1 MNYYRY
7 DTHVHTSE
15 VSPCGRVPAEEMV
28 ELYRK
33 AGYQGILITD
43 HYHDGVIE
51 KQNGEW
57 KEKMDD
63 YLMGYRKAKEA
74 GEAVGMDVMLGM
86 ELRFQSGLEDYLV
99 YGFEEEFLYRNPYL
113 NRLSLVSFRDLIREG
128 DADILIF
135 QAHPYRRKMHTAP
148 PELLDGVEGF
158 NGNPRHDSRNDK
170 AFAFCLEHDLY
181 LSSGS
186 DAHQPEDVGRG
197 GIGLTRRIRSA
208 RDYVELF
215 RTGEPM
221 DILFKR

>member
-15 VSPCGRVPAEEMV
+15 VSPCGKVPAEG
-28 ELYRK
+28 K
-33 AGYQGILITD
+33 
-43 HYHDGVIE
+43 
-51 KQNGEW
+51 
-57 KEKMDD
+57 KM
-63 YLMGYRKAKEA
+63 R
-74 GEAVGMDVMLGM
+74 
-86 ELRFQSGLEDYLV
+86 
-99 YGFEEEFLYRNPYL
+99 
-113 NRLSLVSFRDLIREG
+113 
-128 DADILIF
+128 
-135 QAHPYRRKMHTAP
+135 TAP

-170 AFAFCLEHDLY
+170 TFAFCLEHNLY

-197 GIGLTRRIRSA
+197 GMGLTRRIRSG
-208 RDYVELF
+208 REYVELF